1 MLCLN
6 PHSYK
11 WIVIALV
18 ITLLTSGAYATV
30 IDDFEDGDYT
40 NNPTWTVT
48 SDVWTAGNQVSPADF
63 YHGAYGMR
71 SGDNDARVKTSV
83 THSDNNYFWMWV
95 KKQDGKSI
103 ALYLYDSTETASK
116 SLAIQLNNSEQ
127 LQFIINDGAPSTKGT
142 ILNSTWYLLGI
153 RFDNTN
159 NKVDMEVY
167 DTDFNLLF
175 SGYNQTEAG
184 TMGNV
189 AYIYAVA
196 ATVSGDKAWFDY
208 VQVDTNVN
216 MLPTPATTPP
226 STDANF
232 SWTIRKDLNKIIL
245 KDTSTDTNATITD
258 WNWII
263 NSVLVS
269 NNQDYNHTATQLT
282 DYNTCL
288 YVYDD
293 SNMLTASQECYTI
306 STGDWQAPTVLVTAT
321 QRTNY
326 TDANIVFTCTDN
338 NSGCNKLFYQVDSNG
353 WQIASITIG
362 NFQTIYGGGA
372 GTHTIYYI
380 ANDNNDNNSTQ
391 QTYTYT
397 LTPDNI
403 APSLDYEISGG
414 YGFTTDFNIEFN
426 LTCYDNRLDDL
437 NYKVWINDTNLVF
450 NKMDA
455 NATTNYGSVIV
466 GANQAITFKFQCVDG
481 NGNTATETAP
491 IVYPL
496 LFRLINEDTGVQ
508 YTPADI
514 NTYFA
519 QIKVYSPDGNYY
531 FDFNAPAASQ
541 AYFIAEDNTLVF
553 EIDYKDT
560 AQTQINRTI
569 NFSLLTDTNIGIC
582 VPTLQTF
589 YLQRFLSN
597 QNRNILLKNNVAKC
611 YTMASSMDYIYD
623 TGYVQNVYTIAKP
636 YYLYSRTAGV
646 ESVLAQ
652 IDGSEANQYNLDTLL
667 LSRQDLD
674 YVSSPDMIAFAP
686 LLNPVTEEYDLNIL
700 QIYYESAYGLNQSV
714 NLTIT
719 FNDTT
724 LFTYDNTS
732 TPNEF
737 IISWD
742 WSDTNLTDQNWV
754 TMTFTITNTSGDI
767 TTLTYYVNP
776 NGNYQQ
782 GAPINATWMAI
793 FSIMLFILGLG
804 IVSVDRF
811 FGLFGALF
819 CLICMALAAISYP
832 VWWTFLLAA
841 SYFII
846 LLYII
851 MMGKPS
857 TNRSVA

>member
-1 MLCLN
+1 MFCLKD
-6 PHSYK
+6 Y
-11 WIVIALV
+11 VLR
-18 ITLLTSGAYATV
+18 TLIFLFILSLTSVTHATL
-30 IDDFEDGDYT
+30 IDGFEDGDYT
-40 NNPTWTVT
+40 TAPTWTSYSGTNTVT
-48 SDVWTAGNQVSPADF
+48 NAQAKTGTYSLNVKGEIGTAYPKDANGNYSAWVYFVTDGTAGE
-63 YHGAYGMR
+63 H
-71 SGDNDARVKTSV
+71 
-83 THSDNNYFWMWV
+83 
-95 KKQDGKSI
+95 
-103 ALYLYDSTETASK
+103 
-116 SLAIQLNNSEQ
+116 
-127 LQFIINDGAPSTKGT
+127 
-142 ILNSTWYLLGI
+142 
-153 RFDNTN
+153 
-159 NKVDMEVY
+159 
-167 DTDFNLLF
+167 TDFVIQKPSA
-175 SGYNQTEAG
+175 SGFQNDYIRIGMFGNGLVTGYERIGGSLTSETICSAG
-184 TMGNV
+184 CITNGNWYYV
-189 AYIYAVA
+189 VIDVNDTLASSYIYDVGGTKLGENIGR
-196 ATVSGDKAWFDY
+196 TVYGNDVNAIFLAGE
-208 VQVDTNVN
+208 TNVN
-216 MLPTPATTPP
+216 GYYDDVSFVVTGEPATPTIPP
-226 STDANF
+226 ATDANF
-232 SWTIRKDLNKIIL
+232 SWSIRKDLNKIIL

-263 NSVLVS
+263 NGTLAS
-269 NNQDYNHTATQLT
+269 NNQDYNHSAVQLT

-306 STGDWQAPTVLVTAT
+306 STGDWQAPTISVIAT
-321 QRTNY
+321 QRTNR
-326 TDANIVFTCTDN
+326 TDANIVFTCSDN
-338 NSGCNKLFYQVDSNG
+338 NSGCNKLFYQIDSNG
-353 WQIASITIG
+353 WMITSITTG

-372 GTHTIYYI
+372 GSHTIYYL

-403 APSLDYEISGG
+403 APTLDYEISGG
-414 YGFTTDFNIEFN
+414 YGFTTDFNIEFS

-437 NYKVWINDTNLVF
+437 NYKVFINDTNLVF

-455 NATTNYGSVIV
+455 NATTNYSSVIV
-466 GANQAITFKFQCVDG
+466 GANQAITFKFQCVDQ

-496 LFRLINEDTGVQ
+496 LFRLINEDTGAQ

-514 NTYFA
+514 NAYFA

-582 VPTLQTF
+582 VPTLQAF

-623 TGYVQNVYTIAKP
+623 TGYVQNVYTIGKP
-636 YYLYSRTAGV
+636 YYLYSRTGGV
-646 ESVLAQ
+646 ESVLAF
-652 IDGSEANQYNLDTLL
+652 IDGTEANQYNLDTLL

-674 YVSSPDMIAFAP
+674 YVVSPDMIAFAP
-686 LLNPVTEEYDLNIL
+686 LLNPVTGKYDLNIL

-719 FNDTT
+719 FNGTT

-737 IISWD
+737 MVSWD
-742 WSDTNLTDQNWV
+742 WSDTNLTDQNWT